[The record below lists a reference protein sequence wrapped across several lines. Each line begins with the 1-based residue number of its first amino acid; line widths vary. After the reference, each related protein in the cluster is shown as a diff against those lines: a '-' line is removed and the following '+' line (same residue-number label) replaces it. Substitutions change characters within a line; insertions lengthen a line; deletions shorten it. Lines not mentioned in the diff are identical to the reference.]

1 MINFDVLNAGMKF
14 SIKISFI
21 LSIAVILAV
30 ISCKRIEE
38 FPPEPVI
45 SYLDFE
51 KIFNETDSIYDRGI
65 LKFEFTDG
73 DGDLGLSKLDTFPPF
88 NPGSRYYYNLIIDY
102 YEVRNGVETPVF
114 LTFYNAVTEEFDTVY
129 LSARIPL
136 LTPKGSNKAL
146 TGDIYDTIFIYNYN
160 SDFDTLFLKF
170 LIVDRA
176 LNESNTER
184 TPYIV
189 RTAPQ
194 ETE

>member
-1 MINFDVLNAGMKF
+1 MKF
-14 SIKISFI
+14 PIKIILI
-21 LSIAVILAV
+21 LSVIGLLAF

-38 FPPEPVI
+38 YPPEPVI

-73 DGDLGLSKLDTFPPF
+73 DGDLGLAKGDTFPPF
-88 NPGSRYYYNLIIDY
+88 NPGSKYYYNLIIDY
-102 YEVRNGVETPVF
+102 FEVRNGVETPVP
-114 LTFYNAVTEEFDTVY
+114 LTFYNPVTEQYDTVY

-146 TGDIYDTIFIYNYN
+146 TGEIYDTIFIYNYY
-160 SDFDTLFLKF
+160 SEFDTLFLKF
-170 LIVDRA
+170 RIVDRA
-176 LNESNTER
+176 LHESNIET

-189 RTAPQ
+189 RRFYP
-194 ETE
+194 